1 VPISNNEN
9 INAMESSQSIISMAV
24 TDIPDVFAIESLA
37 HSHPWSEKLFLS
49 NFGKR
54 YINHVLMLDQKIVGY
69 FIASYVAGEVTLL
82 NIAIKPSYQG
92 LGLGQLL
99 LSYLQTFSSSLS
111 QQEIWLE
118 VRASNKSAIKLYQKF
133 NFVEV
138 DVRTA
143 YYPTHNGREDA
154 LIMCC
159 YL

>member
-1 VPISNNEN
+1 MPINNKQN
-9 INAMESSQSIISMAV
+9 THCVIAMAV
-24 TDIPDVFAIESLA
+24 TDLPEVLAIESLA

-54 YINHVLMLDQKIVGY
+54 YINHVLMLDEKVLGY

-82 NIAIKPSYQG
+82 NIAVSPVHQGAG
-92 LGLGQLL
+92 LGLAL
-99 LSYLQTFSSSLS
+99 LSYLQTLSVSLS

-118 VRASNKSAIKLYQKF
+118 VRASNHAAIKLYQKL

-138 DVRTA
+138 DVRSN
-143 YYPTHNGREDA
+143 YYPTDNGREDA
-154 LIMCC
+154 IIMCC